1 MLCSARIAVEPTPL
15 YSVLD
20 IEWAPYRRPC
30 GDLLAV
36 ATSTG
41 SLAFYQLCPQGNRT
55 QLAFKAQKQIC
66 DQSVLILDLVWH
78 PRQWD
83 IIGVTLS
90 DGRVCIC
97 QSNEGD
103 PWSQATVLS
112 LHTIITH
119 SLEAWTLAFSSSST
133 SPIEIISGGDDLLL
147 QRASISCET
156 HEHALLWQDRRIH
169 QAGVTAILALT
180 SELIVT
186 GSYDDH
192 IRLISAPSQKPRT
205 VLADEDLG
213 GGVWRLKALP
223 PQIADAEPSA
233 DAAIS
238 TLPTAGFPKYV
249 SISCLLHPP
258 RCINGSCDNLPPP
271 HQSYTFHHCLHGT
284 LVFGT
289 KWCESCTLTSINQ
302 RYIDPCKLHAC
313 WSAPSPT

>member
-1 MLCSARIAVEPTPL
+1 
-15 YSVLD
+15 
-20 IEWAPYRRPC
+20 
-30 GDLLAV
+30 LLAV

-41 SLAFYQLCPQGNRT
+41 SLAFYQLCHQGNCT